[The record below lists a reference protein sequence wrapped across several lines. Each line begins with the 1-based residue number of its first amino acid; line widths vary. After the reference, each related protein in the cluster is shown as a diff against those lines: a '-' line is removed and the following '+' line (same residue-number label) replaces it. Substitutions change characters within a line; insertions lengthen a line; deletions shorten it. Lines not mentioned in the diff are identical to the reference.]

1 MSLFT
6 LQNINLDISNK
17 HIKNSNTLP
26 LIEECMMSR
35 YHDIGC
41 DCFSCRKCREEIIDF
56 YKNRKKRKKSK
67 MKNEMSLYQTKSIPI
82 PIPQPKK
89 TIPNS
94 IDKWSF
100 SPKSLPNLSLK
111 KEKKILNNRCIV
123 CKSEEQLNVVNDFY
137 VICNSCEEINES
149 IAHSI

>member
-56 YKNRKKRKKSK
+56 YKNRKKKKKSK
-67 MKNEMSLYQTKSIPI
+67 MKNELFIYTNTKPI
-82 PIPQPKK
+82 PIPFQKK
-89 TIPNS
+89 PSINS
-94 IDKWSF
+94 IDNWTF
-100 SPKSLPNLSLK
+100 SPKSLPNLNLK
-111 KEKKILNNRCIV
+111 KDKQILNNRCLI
-123 CKSEEQLNVVNDFY
+123 CNSEKQLNIVNEFY
-137 VICNSCEEINES
+137 IICNSCEGLNES